1 VNTVRGYAL
10 AAFVLALC
18 TALGTA
24 VLKWLS
30 VTDVAMIYLLGVGL
44 VATWGTRRQAI
55 VAAVLSVALFDFFFV
70 PPRFTFAVSDLHYV
84 FTFGVMLVTAL
95 VISRLAERV
104 RSEARAAETRERGTA
119 ALNPMLGDLVDAK
132 TLDDVTR
139 VINDHVRAAFGA
151 DARVLL
157 RQAGHLAVVGA
168 PGREPESAPRLADS
182 AYQTWEATG
191 RGTKNFPEADAQYL
205 PLVGT
210 HGRLGVLAVR
220 PDDPGRFD
228 DPAVQW
234 LLQTFAAQAA
244 LAIERVST
252 VR

>member
-1 VNTVRGYAL
+1 L
-10 AAFVLALC
+10 VLVLC

-30 VTDVAMIYLLGVGL
+30 ITDVAMLYLLGVGL
-44 VATWGTRRQAI
+44 IASWATRRQAV

-119 ALNPMLGDLVDAK
+119 ALYPMLGDLVDAA
-132 TLDDVTR
+132 TLDDVAA
-139 VINDHVRAAFGA
+139 VISRHVRAAFGA
-151 DARVLL
+151 SVRLLL
-157 RQAGHLAVVGA
+157 RQSGHLTAVGA
-168 PGREPESAPRLADS
+168 TGEDAESTLRLADA
-182 AYQTWEATG
+182 AYQTWEAVG
-191 RGTKNFPEADAQYL
+191 RGTKNFPESDTQYL
-205 PLVGT
+205 PLVGS

-220 PDDPGRFD
+220 PDDPARFD